1 MPWHDRWPPKRRRD
15 ETGGLSWTDFVAACR
30 AAGVRCRDQRIR
42 EALVEAGLRTRAAP
56 GPAGYT
62 AEMIEA
68 VRAYAGR
75 RTRKTQE
82 N

>member
-1 MPWHDRWPPKRRRD
+1 MPWHDRWPAQRRRD
-15 ETGGLSWTDFVAACR
+15 ETGGLSWKEFVAACR
-30 AAGVRCRDQRIR
+30 AAGIRCRDQRIR

-68 VRAYAGR
+68 VRAYTGR
-75 RTRKTQE
+75 SGTKAK
-82 N
+82 

>member
-1 MPWHDRWPPKRRRD
+1 MPWFDRWPAQRRRD
-15 ETGGLSWTDFVAACR
+15 ETGGMAWKDFVAACR

-42 EALVEAGLRTRAAP
+42 DALVEAGLRTRAAP

-75 RTRKTQE
+75 RRRKTQE
-82 N
+82 K